1 MSEIIEYF
9 RRRKPAILK
18 NPYFL
23 DDVNIAERYFD
34 GEFDYVGWMEA
45 PEKPIRC
52 PCGGEAYFKVSVG
65 AYVCVKCGKVVKD
78 VR

>member
-1 MSEIIEYF
+1 MSQIIEYF

-23 DDVNIAERYFD
+23 DDVNISERYFD

-52 PCGGEAYFKVSVG
+52 RAEVRRTSRHRSVPMC
-65 AYVCVKCGKVVKD
+65 ASSAEKW
-78 VR
+78 